1 MRNSSRGS
9 SRWGGSLRSGDI
21 RRTSVEHAA
30 GSAPFSS
37 SDVISVIR
45 PSVKHPPS
53 QHLICATSAETMS
66 SSFLFNRGPG
76 ARRARVPAGAARFGA
91 GSDEAAPWAGDA
103 DSVLRFRFDEAA
115 GGADRDAGE
124 AAGGADREAG
134 EAEAAGGAAWEA
146 VAGCGTADTSL
157 DGATGWQTG
166 QP

>member
-1 MRNSSRGS
+1 M
-9 SRWGGSLRSGDI
+9 
-21 RRTSVEHAA
+21 
-30 GSAPFSS
+30 
-37 SDVISVIR
+37 
-45 PSVKHPPS
+45 
-53 QHLICATSAETMS
+53 
-66 SSFLFNRGPG
+66 
-76 ARRARVPAGAARFGA
+76 PAGAARFGA

-115 GGADRDAGE
+115 GGADREAGE

-146 VAGCGTADTSL
+146 VVGCGTADTSL

>member
-1 MRNSSRGS
+1 
-9 SRWGGSLRSGDI
+9 
-21 RRTSVEHAA
+21 
-30 GSAPFSS
+30 
-37 SDVISVIR
+37 
-45 PSVKHPPS
+45 
-53 QHLICATSAETMS
+53 MS

-134 EAEAAGGAAWEA
+134 EAAGGADREAGEAAGGADREAGEAAGGADREAGEAEAAGGAAWEA
-146 VAGCGTADTSL
+146 VVGCGTADTSL